1 MNIIKVEKHLNF
13 RCQIKTSLTASWKYL
28 LKECGRRRK
37 KKKKKKKKK
46 EQIKKRRKRKLKRKL
61 IKKEE
66 EEVEVKKI

>member
-37 KKKKKKKKK
+37 KKKKK